1 MKYATGKG
9 FYFIIIK
16 RNFVSRNN
24 LIIGSNSADVKSY
37 PTPKTSNPTKPPIDS
52 SVGFDLLEFP
62 FVTLKKFPR
71 GYIQKFGRFN
81 NISFLIEY
89 LI

>member
-1 MKYATGKG
+1 MTD
-9 FYFIIIK
+9 FIIIK
-16 RNFVSRNN
+16 RNFFNRNN
-24 LIIGSNSADVKSY
+24 LITGSTSADVKSY

-71 GYIQKFGRFN
+71 GYIQKFGTLG
-81 NISFLIEY
+81 NISFLIKY
-89 LI
+89 FTCT

>member
-1 MKYATGKG
+1 MNIVKNITD
-9 FYFIIIK
+9 FIIIE
-16 RNFVSRNN
+16 RNFFTPNN

-71 GYIQKFGRFN
+71 GYIQKFGTLDH
-81 NISFLIEY
+81 ISFVIKCF
-89 LI
+89 I

>member
-1 MKYATGKG
+1 MLSKIYDS
-9 FYFIIIK
+9 IIIE
-16 RNFVSRNN
+16 RNFFTTNN

-71 GYIQKFGRFN
+71 GYIQKFGTLDH
-81 NISFLIEY
+81 IAFLVTHFTITS
-89 LI
+89 